1 MLEFMLSKAET
12 TKKLTDF
19 YNFYLEITLRSLW
32 FSVLNV
38 WTELTYRADMMCSV
52 FRWDKSAT
60 SKFQNIHIKEKEQ
73 WMAEPYWGLFER
85 NLLLFISIPHYFGSW
100 DPSMTEQNQCLVPL
114 SLKAS
119 PDARKKPILKKHV
132 DIWGS
137 EQNEHAGNDVYLVHC
152 FTWSP

>member
-1 MLEFMLSKAET
+1 MLEFMLSTSRNHEKAYWF
-12 TKKLTDF
+12 LQFLFRNYSALPVIF
-19 YNFYLEITLRSLW
+19 YAKCLDR
-32 FSVLNV
+32 
-38 WTELTYRADMMCSV
+38 TYRADMMCSV

-100 DPSMTEQNQCLVPL
+100 DPYMTEKKQYLVPL

-119 PDARKKPILKKHV
+119 PDAQRKPILRKHV

-137 EQNEHAGNDVYLVHC
+137 EQNEYAGNDVYLVHC